1 MVEKS
6 CRRNSDG
13 EGCMPKSRLGGRF
26 GPPLPNPSR
35 AYALRPNLKM
45 VHMYYVQL
53 QRLSYRPISQDIQ
66 CAL

>member
-1 MVEKS
+1 
-6 CRRNSDG
+6 
-13 EGCMPKSRLGGRF
+13 MPRSRLGGRF
-26 GPPLPNPSR
+26 GLPNPSR

>member
-6 CRRNSDG
+6 YRRNG
-13 EGCMPKSRLGGRF
+13 EGQDRMPRSRLGGRF
-26 GPPLPNPSR
+26 GQALPNPLR
-35 AYALRPNLKM
+35 AYALRPKLKM